1 MQACVN
7 LTLIHRNLPKLSL
20 KCIYAN
26 SHVSMLRAQ
35 FYSGL
40 NDQILQFYHIC
51 IHGNMHD
58 FLHAGK
64 LNFW

>member
-7 LTLIHRNLPKLSL
+7 LTLIYRNLPKLSL

-35 FYSGL
+35 LYSGL
-40 NDQILQFYHIC
+40 NDHKIAILLY
-51 IHGNMHD
+51 
-58 FLHAGK
+58 LHSREYA
-64 LNFW
+64 